1 MQFWQDSTFIV
12 HCTVLLLRVPG
23 EDFCLLRLEEL
34 ALWDHNRIGYCE
46 DSIVLETI
54 VPKILQV
61 NIT

>member
-1 MQFWQDSTFIV
+1 MKFWQDAALIV
-12 HCTVLLLRVPG
+12 NSAILLLRIPR
-23 EDFCLLRLEEL
+23 EDFCFLRLEEL

-61 NIT
+61 I